1 VLLSSVGDES
11 KKKYPDLFTA
21 VLNKPVKQQQLC
33 RVIQAALRPG
43 GTVVTAEVQKTKQLL
58 SVEFA
63 EKYPFTILIAED
75 NPVNQKLAVRLL
87 NKLGYKKIDVVQ
99 NGVEALEKLRLQFY
113 EIILMDVQMPEMDGL
128 EATRRIR
135 ATPGGDRSIIIAM
148 TANAMQGDREECI
161 QAGMNDY
168 ISKPIMIEVVINVLE
183 KWGLEI
189 KQKSL

>member
-1 VLLSSVGDES
+1 
-11 KKKYPDLFTA
+11 
-21 VLNKPVKQQQLC
+21 
-33 RVIQAALRPG
+33 
-43 GTVVTAEVQKTKQLL
+43 
-58 SVEFA
+58 
-63 EKYPFTILIAED
+63 
-75 NPVNQKLAVRLL
+75 
-87 NKLGYKKIDVVQ
+87 
-99 NGVEALEKLRLQFY
+99 
-113 EIILMDVQMPEMDGL
+113 MDVQMPEMDGL